1 MAGNCAAEA
10 VFIEGGGKLN
20 SMPNSTKLNSENLSV
35 VLDAIPVPVFVKDS
49 ASRFVA
55 MNNACEDQ
63 WGISFASI
71 EMTDGRDFFP
81 KDQLAGFIEKDREIF
96 RGGKAVHFEEQ
107 YWNHKLQQNRT
118 SRTSKSPTYD
128 AAGNPDLL
136 ICVLVDITAQK
147 EAMDSLRH
155 SEEKLRSLY
164 ELAPLGIA
172 LTTMSGKYI
181 EFNEAF
187 SRICGYSQ
195 DELSQLDYWQ
205 LTPPEYAQQEAAQLE
220 AMAST
225 GRYGP
230 YFKEYIHKSGAR
242 VPLRLNGMLVT
253 GIDGKPLIWSIVE
266 DVSEQKRAEERLAQS
281 QKLEAVG
288 HLTAGIAH
296 DFNNLLSII
305 LGNVELIAEQEEIS
319 NTARQRLAKAIAAIE
334 RGSDLTQRL
343 LSFSSRQALSP
354 ALIDLGVEV
363 KEVAAML
370 RRMIPESISFE
381 IKTTARPVPV
391 RVDKNQLGNALINL
405 VVNARDAMKAGG
417 SILIGVDIKDVDDHP
432 SAVVSIRDTGCGMTP
447 EVLSKAFDPFF
458 TTKEVG
464 QGSGLGLSMVYGFM
478 RQSNGET
485 QLSST
490 VGQGTLVELLFPM
503 AAGERPVPASPATPA
518 AAAAQRRRVL
528 VVDDMADVRLAV
540 SEQLA
545 SLSCDVTE
553 AADGPGA
560 LAVLKNDHGFDL
572 LLTDLGLPG
581 GMGGLQLAEAVSAA
595 YPRIKI
601 MTMSGYNSPEVWAS
615 ANSRPEWKPLHK
627 PFRRSILAEAMKEAF
642 GAAKAA
648 PPDGT
653 SAWAAFF
660 TSMNGCCWRR
670 SWSPGPLRSVTRM
683 PPRIVDP
690 IP

>member
-1 MAGNCAAEA
+1 
-10 VFIEGGGKLN
+10 
-20 SMPNSTKLNSENLSV
+20 MPNSSKLNSENLSV

-55 MNNACEDQ
+55 MNKACEDQ

-71 EMTDGRDFFP
+71 EMTNGRDFFP

-96 RGGKAVHFEEQ
+96 RGGKAVHFEEE

-136 ICVLVDITAQK
+136 ICVLVDITEQK

-172 LTTMSGKYI
+172 LTTMSGKYM

-187 SRICGYSQ
+187 SRISGYSQ
-195 DELSQLDYWQ
+195 EELSQLDYWQ

-242 VPLRLNGMLVT
+242 IPLRLNGMLVT
-253 GIDGKPLIWSIVE
+253 GIDGKPHIWSIVE

-288 HLTAGIAH
+288 QLTAGIAH

-305 LGNVELIAEQEEIS
+305 LGNVELIAEQEDLSE
-319 NTARQRLAKAIAAIE
+319 TARQRLAKAIGAID

-343 LSFSSRQALSP
+343 LSFSSRQTLSP
-354 ALIDLGVEV
+354 ALIDLGAEV
-363 KEVAAML
+363 REVAGML

-381 IKTTARPVPV
+381 IKTTTRPVPV
-391 RVDKNQLGNALINL
+391 RIDKNQLGNALINL

-417 SILIGVDIKDVDDHP
+417 SILIAVDIMETDQ
-432 SAVVSIRDTGCGMTP
+432 SCAVVSIRDTGCGMTP

-478 RQSNGET
+478 RQSNGQA
-485 QLSST
+485 QLSSK
-490 VGQGTLVELLFPM
+490 VGQGTIVELLFPM
-503 AAGERPVPASPATPA
+503 AAGEALGPAPLSTTGA
-518 AAAAQRRRVL
+518 AAMQRRRVL

-540 SEQLA
+540 AEQLA
-545 SLSCDVTE
+545 SLSCDVVE

-560 LAVLKNDHGFDL
+560 LAVLKNDHAFDL

-642 GAAKAA
+642 GS
-648 PPDGT
+648 D
-653 SAWAAFF
+653 
-660 TSMNGCCWRR
+660 
-670 SWSPGPLRSVTRM
+670 
-683 PPRIVDP
+683 
-690 IP
+690 